1 MSSQNQPVL
10 GTEVPVIP
18 VEFGKKLR
26 MACFYKNG
34 DPVVGFHVEQT
45 GYNGK
50 TKSVW
55 FSEQEVHMSFNWM
68 ERYETIK
75 GYLDRGHELLKAGFG
90 VTKTKDTNWKNVI
103 VKVDIPTVKSTPAA
117 PKTNA
122 SVDDFLAALDGFS
135 AE

>member
-1 MSSQNQPVL
+1 MSSQTTPVL
-10 GTEVPVIP
+10 GTEVPSIP

-34 DPVVGFHVEQT
+34 EPVVGFHVEQT

-55 FSEQEVHMSFNWM
+55 FCEQEIHLYFTKMDKYDIM
-68 ERYETIK
+68 AK
-75 GYLDRGHELLKAGFG
+75 YLERGHQLLKAGFG

-103 VKVDIPTVKSTPAA
+103 VKEVIPTAKPTPAA